1 MSYWNQGYNR
11 KKQLGIQPNQH
22 NKTIK
27 APHHNIFG
35 GRPSSSSLQQ
45 AREQRR
51 KDKFAWKVGIFVM
64 TIISIVGIYAL
75 YWAATL

>member
-11 KKQLGIQPNQH
+11 KKQLGIQPNQY

-27 APHHNIFG
+27 APHHN
-35 GRPSSSSLQQ
+35 
-45 AREQRR
+45 
-51 KDKFAWKVGIFVM
+51 IFVM

>member
-11 KKQLGIQPNQH
+11 KKQLGIQPNQY

-35 GRPSSSSLQQ
+35 GPSSSSLKQ